1 MRKYSEEF
9 VNNSDILKDA
19 IIGLEFEFY
28 IKELSFY
35 KTLELLNK
43 ILSPVKVHGFKH
55 YHPDMKPDTS
65 NFLLTP
71 DLSGGSNMVEVITG
85 PMPYFEAKFYLIS
98 ILKFIQEYGYTNEK
112 ASIHFNISFKNKDL
126 TDLNILKMILNT
138 DEDEIYRSF
147 PTRKNNVYAKSIKR
161 IIPFKE
167 YDYNNIPI
175 DVVKNNIRV
184 PEDKYYGI
192 NLLHINKDKGQ
203 QRLEFRYIGGKDYE
217 KNIGEL
223 IYFMDKFILNVSS
236 SVSAKFTE
244 PEIVELEKHLDT
256 NISNFKSFSTYD
268 NFLIAFPTISLQVD
282 QQSDYNV
289 VNAYYN
295 RIYNKLFLLIESTEN
310 LKNCIFNWLTAEQ
323 RLEIVDGNVKCIMN
337 VNNFDFINCIL
348 EGIFDN
354 CKIVNSQ
361 ISDSQLLKCEIVGS
375 NIKESKVL
383 NSVVDNS
390 EVKDSFFMNGYFN
403 GNMDGGVFRSGKL
416 GQYANISSTTKIV
429 TDGDNFFDTKFGEDD
444 KKDKGKENIKGF
456 GK

>member
-1 MRKYSEEF
+1 MRKYTEEF
-9 VNNSDILKDA
+9 INNSDILKQA
-19 IIGLEFEFY
+19 VIGFEFEFY

-43 ILSPVKVHGFKH
+43 ILSPVQIYGFRH
-55 YHPDMKPDTS
+55 YHPNMKPDATK
-65 NFLLTP
+65 FLLTP

-85 PMPYFEAKFYLIS
+85 PLPYFEAKFYLVK
-98 ILKFIQEYGYTNEK
+98 ILKFIQDYGYTNEK
-112 ASIHFNISFKNKDL
+112 ASIHFNISFVDKNLKDL
-126 TDLNILKMILNT
+126 NVLKMILNT

-167 YDYNNIPI
+167 YDFNNIPI

-192 NLLHINKDKGQ
+192 NLLHMNKELGE

-217 KNIGEL
+217 KNIGDL
-223 IYFMDKFILNVSS
+223 IYFLDKFILNVSDS
-236 SVSAKFTE
+236 INKGFSPTE
-244 PEIVELEKHLDT
+244 VKELEKHLDK
-256 NISNFKSFSTYD
+256 NISNFKSFSNYD
-268 NFLIAFPTISLQVD
+268 NFLIAFPSITLQVD
-282 QQSDYNV
+282 QVSDYNV

-295 RIYNKLFLLIESTEN
+295 RVYSKLYTLIESIDS
-310 LKNCIFNWLTAEQ
+310 LKDCILNWLTGEQ
-323 RLEIVDGNVKCIMN
+323 RIEVVDANVKGVMN
-337 VNNFDFINCIL
+337 VNNFDFINCVV

-354 CKIVNSQ
+354 CRIVNSKVN
-361 ISDSQLLKCEIVGS
+361 DSQLIKCQVNGGDII
-375 NIKESKVL
+375 NSKIL

-403 GNMDGGVFRSGKL
+403 GNMQGGVFRSGKL
-416 GQYANISSTTKIV
+416 GQFANISSTTKIV

-444 KKDKGKENIKGF
+444 KKSDKKGF
-456 GK
+456 K

>member
-1 MRKYSEEF
+1 MRKYTEEF
-9 VNNSDILKDA
+9 INNSDILKQA
-19 IIGLEFEFY
+19 VIGFEFEFY

-43 ILSPVKVHGFKH
+43 ILSPVQIYGFRH
-55 YHPDMKPDTS
+55 YHPNMKPDATK
-65 NFLLTP
+65 FLLTP

-85 PMPYFEAKFYLIS
+85 PLPYFEAKFYLVK
-98 ILKFIQEYGYTNEK
+98 ILKFIQDYGYTNEK
-112 ASIHFNISFKNKDL
+112 ASIHFNISYVDKNLKDL
-126 TDLNILKMILNT
+126 NVLKMILNT

-167 YDYNNIPI
+167 YDFNNIPI

-192 NLLHINKDKGQ
+192 NLLHMNKELGE

-217 KNIGEL
+217 KNIGDL
-223 IYFMDKFILNVSS
+223 IYFLDKFILNVSDS
-236 SVSAKFTE
+236 INKGFSPTE
-244 PEIVELEKHLDT
+244 VKELEKHLDK
-256 NISNFKSFSTYD
+256 NISNFKSFSNYD
-268 NFLIAFPTISLQVD
+268 NFLIAFPSITLQVD
-282 QQSDYNV
+282 QVSDYNV

-295 RIYNKLFLLIESTEN
+295 RVYSKLYTLIESIDS
-310 LKNCIFNWLTAEQ
+310 LKDCILNWLTGEQ
-323 RLEIVDGNVKCIMN
+323 RIEVVDANVKGVMN
-337 VNNFDFINCIL
+337 VNNFDFINCVV

-354 CKIVNSQ
+354 CRIVNSKVN
-361 ISDSQLLKCEIVGS
+361 DSQLIKCQVNGGDII
-375 NIKESKVL
+375 NSKIL

-403 GNMDGGVFRSGKL
+403 GNMQGGVFRSGKL
-416 GQYANISSTTKIV
+416 GQFANISSTTKIV

-444 KKDKGKENIKGF
+444 KKSDKKGF
-456 GK
+456 K